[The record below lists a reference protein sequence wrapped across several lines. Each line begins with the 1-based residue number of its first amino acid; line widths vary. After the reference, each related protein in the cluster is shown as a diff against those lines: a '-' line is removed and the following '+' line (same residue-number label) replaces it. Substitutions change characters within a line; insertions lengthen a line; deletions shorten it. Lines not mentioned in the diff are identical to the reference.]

1 MTSTPAY
8 RNDVVGETSVSANY
22 SELALSATQF
32 VAVQRPLRN
41 GMISTELTE
50 LLRDPEYRGSDRQR
64 VLQSLHT
71 LANKG
76 DLTARFALDNSHIPS
91 REVSET

>member
-32 VAVQRPLRN
+32 VVVQRPLRN

-50 LLRDPEYRGSDRQR
+50 LLRDPSIEEATGRGFYKAF
-64 VLQSLHT
+64 T
-71 LANKG
+71 LW
-76 DLTARFALDNSHIPS
+76 LTK
-91 REVSET
+91 VT